1 MTPFEST
8 AFERVVHDLWRDT
21 HLMAVASPVLIE
33 RNEELLRE
41 ARDNLDAALAKIV
54 KVAA

>member
-1 MTPFEST
+1 MTPFERT
-8 AFERVVHDLWRDT
+8 AFEQVVHDLWMDT
-21 HLMAVASPVLIE
+21 RIMAVAGPVLIE